1 MKDASRVM
9 YTIAKVLNIISIV
22 GIALLF
28 IGAITIAANPGEYLS
43 QFQEA
48 LNDAA
53 ITEEVVLGIAVGLIV
68 YALIALAVLIVCIV
82 LVGKAQKALEDPSKN
97 APHIVMIVLAVF
109 SGSLFYLLGGIF
121 GLVANGQNKPAQ
133 NE

>member
-82 LVGKAQKALEDPSKN
+82 LVGKAQNALEDPSKN